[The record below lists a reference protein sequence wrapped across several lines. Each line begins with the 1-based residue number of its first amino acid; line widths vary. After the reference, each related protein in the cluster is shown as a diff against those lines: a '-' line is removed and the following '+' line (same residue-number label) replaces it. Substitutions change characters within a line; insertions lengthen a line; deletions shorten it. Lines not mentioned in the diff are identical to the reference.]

1 MLTKLI
7 SLYVIDEIFINDCK
21 TKLPP
26 LARMLYI
33 NCLNH
38 NFKNKEVSLPNLN
51 DFILIKASIP
61 NHNAYQDYFQ
71 SLCKAGLITDEGHS
85 YKFISHWIKYM
96 ELSKINQYQESKG
109 QSKVELTNAENEF
122 YSSTQLVEL
131 CQMKYHL
138 NKAQVHGLMKQF
150 IQEQIV
156 SDKTYSNIGDA
167 KKHFIY
173 WCANNKDKA
182 PQEAI
187 VKSKSKILG
196 L

>member
-1 MLTKLI
+1 LG
-7 SLYVIDEIFINDCK
+7 
-21 TKLPP
+21 
-26 LARMLYI
+26 R
-33 NCLNH
+33 
-38 NFKNKEVSLPNLN
+38 
-51 DFILIKASIP
+51 
-61 NHNAYQDYFQ
+61 
-71 SLCKAGLITDEGHS
+71 
-85 YKFISHWIKYM
+85 
-96 ELSKINQYQESKG
+96 INQYQESKG
-109 QSKVELTNAENEF
+109 QSKVELSNLENEF

>member
-7 SLYVIDEIFINDCK
+7 NLYVIDEIFSSCN
-21 TKLPP
+21 TKLSPTSK
-26 LARMLYI
+26 MLYI
-33 NCLNH
+33 NCLTH
-38 NFKNKEVSLPNLN
+38 NFKTKEISLPNLN
-51 DFILIKASIP
+51 DFILIKAAIP
-61 NHNAYQDYFQ
+61 NHNAYQEHFS
-71 SLCKAGLITDEGHS
+71 SLCKAGLITDEVHS
-85 YKFISHWIKYM
+85 YKFISHWIKHI
-96 ELSKINQYQESKG
+96 ELGRINQYQETKG
-109 QSKVELTNAENEF
+109 QIKVELSKAENEF

-156 SDKTYSNIGDA
+156 SDKTYNNIGDA

-173 WCANNKDKA
+173 WCANNKEKA
-182 PQEAI
+182 PQEAS

>member
-7 SLYVIDEIFINDCK
+7 TLYVIDEIFSSCK
-21 TKLPP
+21 IKLSPTTK
-26 LARMLYI
+26 MLYI
-33 NCLNH
+33 NCLSH
-38 NFKNKEVSLPNLN
+38 NFKSKEISLPNLN
-51 DFILIKASIP
+51 DFILIKAEIP
-61 NHNAYQDYFQ
+61 NHNAFQ
-71 SLCKAGLITDEGHS
+71 EHFICLCKAGLITDEGYS
-85 YKFISHWIKYM
+85 YKFISHWIKHI
-96 ELSKINQYQESKG
+96 ELGRINQYQETKG
-109 QSKVELTNAENEF
+109 QSKVELSKAETEF

-150 IQEQIV
+150 IQEQVV
-156 SDKTYSNIGDA
+156 SDKTYTNIGDA